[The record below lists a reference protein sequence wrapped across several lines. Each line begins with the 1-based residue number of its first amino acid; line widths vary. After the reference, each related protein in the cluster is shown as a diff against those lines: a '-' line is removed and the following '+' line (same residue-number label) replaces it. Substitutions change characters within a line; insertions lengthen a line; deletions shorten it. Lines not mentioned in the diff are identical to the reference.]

1 MNTYILYKTAHIIIW
16 CKKKDEILPQY
27 EFIKEIALSWID
39 KKTANLEEND
49 KNNNRGRDDITRSS
63 SGSSLGARGSKKC
76 KDKKA
81 THLNEKTLDPV
92 GGALRCW
99 IDTSLHHLPD
109 ENLNHLKKRSLRC
122 GLHRWANRKAELIK
136 I

>member
-1 MNTYILYKTAHIIIW
+1 MTIFIRHPLNVFPRLLNMFHFMKCTVTNNT
-16 CKKKDEILPQY
+16 
-27 EFIKEIALSWID
+27 
-39 KKTANLEEND
+39 
-49 KNNNRGRDDITRSS
+49 RGRDDGTRSS
-63 SGSSLGARGSKKC
+63 AGSLLGDRGSKKC